1 MPRLS
6 LFLLSL
12 LLSTAVEAAEAK
24 PRVLVSIPPLHSLAA
39 SVMAGA
45 GSPDLLMPGSASPH
59 DFSLKP
65 SQAQQ
70 IQKADLVVWVGPEME
85 GFLMKPLRGLKD
97 KGKLVTMSALPGM
110 TKLEPREGGPWEAH
124 AHEEEQGHAHGDLET
139 DGHLWLDIGNARLL
153 AAALALKLAALD
165 PAQADIYRQNAKA
178 LDARL
183 EQLDASLKRDLAPL
197 AGHSYVVYHDA
208 MQYFERRY
216 GLMPAGSITLEERK
230 PSAKTIA
237 RLRQKITKLGAKC
250 VFKEPQAPARPAEML
265 AEGLP
270 VRIASLDD
278 LGAGIEP
285 GPALYERL
293 LQGLSESLRGCLA
306 VVPAGG

>member
-1 MPRLS
+1 MQRLS
-6 LFLLSL
+6 ILLLSL
-12 LLSTAVEAAEAK
+12 LFSTAVEAAENKLA
-24 PRVLVSIPPLHSLAA
+24 VLVSIPPLHSLAA

-65 SQAQQ
+65 SQAKQ
-70 IQKADLVVWVGPEME
+70 IQKADLVVWVGPDME
-85 GFLMKPLRGLKD
+85 GFLVKPLKGLKD
-97 KGKLVTMSALPGM
+97 KGKLLTMSAVPGM

-124 AHEEEQGHAHGDLET
+124 EHEALQGHAHGELET

-153 AAALALKLAALD
+153 AGALALKLSALD
-165 PAQADIYRQNAKA
+165 SAQADLYRQNAKA

-183 EQLDASLKRDLAPL
+183 EQLDAFLKRDLAPL
-197 AGHSYVVYHDA
+197 SGQSYVVYHDA
-208 MQYFERRY
+208 LQYFERRY
-216 GLMPAGSITLEERK
+216 GLTPAGSITLEERK

-237 RLRQKITKLGAKC
+237 KLRQKITKLGAKC

-270 VRIASLDD
+270 VRIGSLDD
-278 LGAGIEP
+278 LGAAIEP

-293 LQGLSESLRGCLA
+293 LQDLSASLRGCLA
-306 VVPAGG
+306 VAPAGG

>member
-6 LFLLSL
+6 ILLLSL
-12 LLSTAVEAAEAK
+12 FFSSAVQAADSK
-24 PRVLVSIPPLHSLAA
+24 PAVLVSIPPLHSLAA

-85 GFLMKPLRGLKD
+85 GFLVKPLKGLKD
-97 KGKLVTMSALPGM
+97 KGKLLTMSAVSGM

-124 AHEEEQGHAHGDLET
+124 AHEAEHAHGELET

-153 AAALALKLAALD
+153 VGALADKLAALD
-165 PAQADIYRQNAKA
+165 PAQADLYRKNAKV
-178 LDARL
+178 LEARL

-197 AGHSYVVYHDA
+197 SGQSYVVYHDA
-208 MQYFERRY
+208 LQYFERRY
-216 GLMPAGSITLEERK
+216 GLTPAGSITLEERK

-237 RLRQKITKLGAKC
+237 RLRQKIAKLGAKC

-270 VRIASLDD
+270 VRIGSLDD

-293 LQGLSESLRGCLA
+293 LQGLSENLRGCLA
-306 VVPAGG
+306 VAPAGG